1 MNDLTTPNPITAPII
16 NDQYSPIQIA
26 LDDTLFNQCH
36 RLAQIMASGA
46 CTVPKHLQGNV
57 GDCFAIVGQALR
69 WGFDPYAVAQ
79 KTHLVNGVLGYEA
92 QLIIAVIN
100 GKAPIE
106 GRLKFEH
113 YGDWSKV
120 KTKTDSPADVGVRVS
135 AVMRGD
141 DEPTV
146 LELSMAQV
154 GTVRNSPLW
163 AADPRQQLAYLAA
176 KRWARLH
183 CPDVILGLYS
193 EDELEDRNS
202 QPKDVTPTKPKNG
215 GTQSIKDRIAAKKQ
229 VQAEVEEA
237 EAQDCYDIEPE
248 LMQIA
253 QAADM
258 QTLEAIGKEIA
269 ALKAQHDVDAI
280 TLCGDDYNRL
290 RQAWKAQKDL
300 ISYNTLMTDI
310 HRASLDHA
318 DDMRQKIYASGLGEQ
333 RIAELADALDNHL
346 NNLAEVS

>member
-1 MNDLTTPNPITAPII
+1 MHDLATPNPITAPVI

-113 YGDWSKV
+113 YGDWTKV
-120 KTKTDSPADVGVRVS
+120 KSKTDSPADVGVRVS

-146 LELSMAQV
+146 LDLSMAQV

-163 AADPRQQLAYLAA
+163 MADPRQQLAYLAA
-176 KRWARLH
+176 KRWARLY

-193 EDELEDRNS
+193 VDELESRNS
-202 QPKDVTPTKPKNG
+202 EPKDVTPKPTKNG
-215 GTQSIKDRIAAKKQ
+215 GTASIKDRIKAKKEPEQ
-229 VQAEVEEA
+229 VIEA
-237 EAQDCYDIEPE
+237 QTQDCYDIEPE
-248 LMQIA
+248 LMQIS

-300 ISYNTLMTDI
+300 ISYNTLMNDI

-318 DDMRQKIYASGLGEQ
+318 DDMRQKIYASGLGEL
-333 RIAELADALDNHL
+333 RIDELADALDNHL

>member
-1 MNDLTTPNPITAPII
+1 MNDLTLPTSTTPATAEAF
-16 NDQYSPIQIA
+16 SPIQIA
-26 LDDTLFNQCH
+26 LDDTLFGQCH

-113 YGDWSKV
+113 YGDWTKV

-146 LELSMAQV
+146 LDLSMAQV

-163 AADPRQQLAYLAA
+163 TADPRQQLAYLAA

-248 LMQIA
+248 LMQIS

-269 ALKAQHDVDAI
+269 TLKAQHDADAI

-290 RQAWKAQKDL
+290 RQTWKAQKDL
-300 ISYNTLMTDI
+300 IIYNALMVEI
-310 HRASLDHA
+310 HHANLDQA

-333 RIAELADALDNHL
+333 RIAELGAALDDHL
-346 NNLAEVS
+346 NNLVDVS